1 MLTCAFIE
9 QPNLIRHN
17 QFNKSMFHS
26 MPDSSKHL
34 GERPFLVKVFQ
45 TLQAISTKL
54 DVSKVEYDF
63 SIPYLKILGIK
74 IMKNK

>member
-1 MLTCAFIE
+1 
-9 QPNLIRHN
+9 
-17 QFNKSMFHS
+17 